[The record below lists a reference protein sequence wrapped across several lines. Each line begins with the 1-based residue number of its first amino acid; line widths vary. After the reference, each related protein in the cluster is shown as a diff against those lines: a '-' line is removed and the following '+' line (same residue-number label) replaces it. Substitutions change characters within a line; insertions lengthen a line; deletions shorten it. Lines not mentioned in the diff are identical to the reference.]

1 MCKHVRAGQI
11 KGQLKAQI
19 LKKYAAVH
27 GITESGNGAS
37 SKALARLKH
46 PHLQEQFAQ
55 HIMFNY

>member
-46 PHLQEQFAQ
+46 PQFIIL
-55 HIMFNY
+55 HKYKTMNF